1 MIWRLL
7 NIRIAATAPEI
18 YQTLIDASVLIDA
31 TLKGTFPPVS
41 LPKKEFMEQAAEI
54 WDELGL
60 PKLKRGSPRYGYDL
74 GEWTAEFE
82 HMADFAVKSEYWQT
96 GKVIAQRRRNDVAMN
111 TEVRTLKD
119 EE

>member
-1 MIWRLL
+1 
-7 NIRIAATAPEI
+7 
-18 YQTLIDASVLIDA
+18 
-31 TLKGTFPPVS
+31 
-41 LPKKEFMEQAAEI
+41 MERAAEI

-60 PKLKRGSPRYGYDL
+60 PKLKREPPRYGYDL

>member
-1 MIWRLL
+1 M
-7 NIRIAATAPEI
+7 
-18 YQTLIDASVLIDA
+18 
-31 TLKGTFPPVS
+31 
-41 LPKKEFMEQAAEI
+41 
-54 WDELGL
+54 GL
-60 PKLKRGSPRYGYDL
+60 PKLKRESPRYGYDL

>member
-1 MIWRLL
+1 MEIIKHQDSGHGPRDLSD
-7 NIRIAATAPEI
+7 PE
-18 YQTLIDASVLIDA
+18 DASVLIDA

-41 LPKKEFMEQAAEI
+41 LPKKEFMERAAEI

-60 PKLKRGSPRYGYDL
+60 PKLKRESPRYGYDL